1 MHMQTHHPSHESEI
15 VEKSYVQPLDGKPS
29 KREKRTIYIAL
40 GVVFVIL
47 MVAGVGTGYLLS
59 NTGTKTGTAGGTA
72 TSTDGGKTFGSADT
86 KTFTDT
92 ASGTIEKE
100 GISGEGTHKLI
111 REGGPSQTA
120 CLVSSVLDLDEFV
133 GKKVKVQSKTMSA
146 KKCPWLMD
154 VGSIE
159 LQ

>member
-1 MHMQTHHPSHESEI
+1 MQTHQHSYQAETE
-15 VEKSYVQPLDGKPS
+15 EKSFVQPF
-29 KREKRTIYIAL
+29 EKKLPKMNKKTIYMAIG
-40 GVVFVIL
+40 GVFLIL
-47 MVAGVGTGYLLS
+47 LLAGIGTGYLLA
-59 NTGTKTGTAGGTA
+59 NTGTKTGTFGSTNI
-72 TSTDGGKTFGSADT
+72 STDGGKKFGSTDT
-86 KTFTDT
+86 KTFTDS
-92 ASGTIEKE
+92 AIGTIEKE

-133 GKKVKVQSKTMSA
+133 GKKVKVQSKTMAA

-154 VGSIE
+154 VGSVE

>member
-1 MHMQTHHPSHESEI
+1 MHMQTHQHVQQTEMERNSIIEPL
-15 VEKSYVQPLDGKPS
+15 EKKPVGRN
-29 KREKRTIYIAL
+29 KRMFYIAIG
-40 GVVFVIL
+40 GVFCIL
-47 MVAGVGTGYLLS
+47 IFAGVGTGYLLAGPI
-59 NTGTKTGTAGGTA
+59 NGTGTITTQPV
-72 TSTDGGKTFGSADT
+72 STNGGKTYGSTDT
-86 KTFTDT
+86 KTFTDS
-92 ASGTIEKE
+92 AIGTIEKD

-111 REGGPSQTA
+111 RDGGPSQTA

-133 GKKVKVQSKTMSA
+133 GKKVKVASKTMAA